1 MNQKAA
7 KKLRRM
13 ARQMA
18 MAQVAQTGDSP
29 PAKRLM
35 VLPEHEKRFKF
46 QGHAQGVTA
55 VNDPRTERGINRWL
69 KKHVHEA

>member
-18 MAQVAQTGDSP
+18 MAQVAQTGESL

-35 VLPEHEKRFKF
+35 VHPDHEKRFKF
-46 QGHAQGVTA
+46 QGHAQGITA
-55 VNDPRTERGINRWL
+55 VNDARTERGINRWL
-69 KKHVHEA
+69 KKNYASA